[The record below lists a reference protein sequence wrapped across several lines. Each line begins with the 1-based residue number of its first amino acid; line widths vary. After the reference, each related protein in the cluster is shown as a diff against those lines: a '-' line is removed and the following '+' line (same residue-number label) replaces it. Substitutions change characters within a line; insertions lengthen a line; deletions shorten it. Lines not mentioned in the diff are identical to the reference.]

1 MKGSTLKQD
10 PTAGIQNF
18 KDGESTTTIYVRG
31 CCGSRTPLI
40 HPDNRMLMKWIM
52 LGIFFVLYE
61 VFLTPYRMCF
71 NAPAKGVFFGW
82 EVIVNIFFILD
93 LLANFFVAFRNAE
106 AELVMDHGAIIKKY
120 LRGWFMVDFPAS
132 IPVDWIVMLLTK
144 FVLTPSYI
152 GLFLTSNVFLTFC

>member
-1 MKGSTLKQD
+1 MKQD
-10 PTAGIQNF
+10 PTNSLQSYNV
-18 KDGESTTTIYVRG
+18 GESKTVFFTSGY
-31 CCGSRTPLI
+31 CGASTPLI
-40 HPDNRMLMKWIM
+40 HPDNGILMKWN
-52 LGIFFVLYE
+52 LAGIVFVLYE
-61 VFLTPYRMCF
+61 IFLTPYRMCF

-132 IPVDWIVMLLTK
+132 IPVDWILMLLTK

-152 GLFLTSNVFLTFC
+152 GLFLTSNVFLTF